1 MQDGSGIVA
10 LGFALHGIPRQ
21 MLAAQ
26 IDTEQCLP
34 VTDRLVRLEVELP
47 AGTAVQLGQ
56 HPALAGLSGGGSK
69 LLDDPVAPVVF
80 GQAINAGI
88 AHMLVKTH
96 QGAFRHGLIHERILV
111 QDVPGKDDAV
121 LLAPVIERLGEVL
134 QEQII
139 RQVDVM
145 QLDRRDQLAAHPV
158 EQLRNDGTGVIAVTP
173 AELPEQIVRPAHGAD
188 HDPILLPPVIH
199 AAPAVRLIG
208 EDALD
213 GGAQPVAAL
222 FAVLL
227 MGQLNESVGRLAA
240 HGINVGRTVIV

>member
-1 MQDGSGIVA
+1 
-10 LGFALHGIPRQ
+10 
-21 MLAAQ
+21 
-26 IDTEQCLP
+26 
-34 VTDRLVRLEVELP
+34 
-47 AGTAVQLGQ
+47 
-56 HPALAGLSGGGSK
+56 
-69 LLDDPVAPVVF
+69 
-80 GQAINAGI
+80 
-88 AHMLVKTH
+88 MLVKTH